1 MKSLSKTELAR
12 KIVQLAFFAA
22 FPGIFVAVYSGIKS
36 LYMGIFHQTADISE
50 FFPEVALAVMVVLAT
65 VFLGRFF
72 CGWMCAFGALQ
83 DWIFELAGMFRKRK
97 TKVPAGVDA
106 ALKKLKYAVLLLA
119 VIFIWTIEMSP
130 ALGYNPIDAFGV
142 ISSDPG
148 IESLKL
154 LFESFLPGTVIMIII
169 LLTSAFIER
178 FFCRYLCPTGA
189 IFALGSR
196 LRMIFIRKNREE
208 CSSSS
213 CKLCTNNCSMG
224 IDMSKH
230 DEIHSGECIDC
241 LKCIDACRKSNT
253 RLTVLGKEAN
263 HLAVVLVSVALI
275 SGVILGGN
283 SILKKSLETKNAE
296 TDTPIGTS
304 EKETSESSGY
314 SEDSE
319 VKEEPA
325 ETAEPEGIYKDGI
338 YEGTGIGFRGET
350 RVSVVVENGLI
361 TDIEVLDS
369 QDDEKFLV
377 RAESG
382 VVGSIIDTQSLEV
395 DAVSGATYSSDG
407 IMEAVK
413 DAVE

>member
-12 KIVQLAFFAA
+12 KTVQLVFFIL

-36 LYMGIFHQTADISE
+36 LYMGILHQTSDISE
-50 FFPEVALAVMVVLAT
+50 FFPEVALAVMMVLAT
-65 VFLGRFF
+65 YFLGRFF

-83 DWIFELAGMFRKRK
+83 DWIFELAGAFRKRK

-119 VIFIWTIEMSP
+119 VIFIWTLEMSP
-130 ALGYNPIDAFGV
+130 ALGYNPLDAFGV

-148 IESLKL
+148 VESLKL
-154 LFESFLPGTVIMIII
+154 LFESFLPGTVILIVI

-196 LRMIFIRKNREE
+196 LRLIFIRKNRED

-213 CKLCTNNCSMG
+213 CRLCTNSCSMG

-253 RLTVLGKEAN
+253 RLALLGKQVN
-263 HLAVVLVSVALI
+263 HLVMAIVSVALI
-275 SGVILGGN
+275 SGVIIGGN
-283 SILKKSLETKNAE
+283 SILKKSLEAEPSETKAS
-296 TDTPIGTS
+296 D
-304 EKETSESSGY
+304 Y
-314 SEDSE
+314 SENSE
-319 VKEEPA
+319 AKEEPVEA
-325 ETAEPEGIYKDGI
+325 AVPKGIYKDGV

-350 RVSVVVENGLI
+350 KVSVVVENGLI
-361 TDIEVLDS
+361 TDIEVVDS

-382 VVGSIIDTQSLEV
+382 VVESIISSQSLEV

-407 IMEAVK
+407 IMEAVRN
-413 DAVE
+413 AVE

>member
-1 MKSLSKTELAR
+1 M
-12 KIVQLAFFAA
+12 
-22 FPGIFVAVYSGIKS
+22 
-36 LYMGIFHQTADISE
+36 
-50 FFPEVALAVMVVLAT
+50 VLAT
-65 VFLGRFF
+65 YFLGRFF

-83 DWIFELAGMFRKRK
+83 DWIFELAGVFRKRK
-97 TKVPAGVDA
+97 TKVPAGLDA

-119 VIFIWTIEMSP
+119 VIFIWTLEMSP
-130 ALGYNPIDAFGV
+130 ALGYNPLDAFGV

-148 IESLKL
+148 VESLKL
-154 LFESFLPGTVIMIII
+154 LFESFLPGTVILIVI

-196 LRMIFIRKNREE
+196 LRLIFIRKNRED

-213 CKLCTNNCSMG
+213 CRLCTNSCSMG

-253 RLTVLGKEAN
+253 RLALLGKQVN
-263 HLAVVLVSVALI
+263 HLVMAIVSVALI
-275 SGVILGGN
+275 SGAIIGGN
-283 SILKKSLETKNAE
+283 SILKKSLEAEPSETKAS
-296 TDTPIGTS
+296 D
-304 EKETSESSGY
+304 Y
-314 SEDSE
+314 SENSE
-319 VKEEPA
+319 AKEEPV
-325 ETAEPEGIYKDGI
+325 ETAVPKGIYKDGI

-350 RVSVVVENGLI
+350 KVSVVVENGLI
-361 TDIEVLDS
+361 TDIEVVDS

-382 VVGSIIDTQSLEV
+382 VVESIISSQSLEV

-407 IMEAVK
+407 IMEAVRN
-413 DAVE
+413 AVEYSIYE